1 MGEWWGRG
9 AGVNRVSGRG
19 GDACDILHAHFSK
32 VCGVCWRRSGEFTTE
47 GRVIQGAVCGFGRAV
62 PGDVVEE
69 GGMERKTKE
78 KTTIFQ
84 EAKTCL
90 AVLFLLSS
98 TYTTYL
104 YLTYCFFVRRLPE
117 CTVQIYHIYLSEL
130 YTFSCIQ
137 SLSSPSFP
145 SSILLYDQTEPF
157 SSYNSPTTNA
167 H

>member
-1 MGEWWGRG
+1 
-9 AGVNRVSGRG
+9 
-19 GDACDILHAHFSK
+19 
-32 VCGVCWRRSGEFTTE
+32 
-47 GRVIQGAVCGFGRAV
+47 
-62 PGDVVEE
+62 
-69 GGMERKTKE
+69 MERKTKE